1 MFTTSAPVVGVHA
14 PSGAPTAPRGP
25 RPGRPAA
32 PSDPRPEPTTTRQPA
47 GSYNQPPPT
56 PPQATGHRQT
66 RLVGLGRSPG
76 RLDRP
81 RTHRGTGT
89 EPEDECGMLTVFSEV
104 SAAGRPGSASA
115 RDHALTRGRLT

>member
-14 PSGAPTAPRGP
+14 PSGAPTALRGP

-56 PPQATGHRQT
+56 PPQATGHQQT

-76 RLDRP
+76 RHWRVTQVALHRAPRKRWSRP
-81 RTHRGTGT
+81 LRSIGTR
-89 EPEDECGMLTVFSEV
+89 S
-104 SAAGRPGSASA
+104 
-115 RDHALTRGRLT
+115 HAKSLV

>member
-56 PPQATGHRQT
+56 PPQATGHQQT

-76 RLDRP
+76 RTR
-81 RTHRGTGT
+81 RGLGGADAV
-89 EPEDECGMLTVFSEV
+89 ERGDDQPVDDDPAGPSSLTL
-104 SAAGRPGSASA
+104 AGGRA
-115 RDHALTRGRLT
+115 RR

>member
-14 PSGAPTAPRGP
+14 PSGAPTALRGP

-56 PPQATGHRQT
+56 PPQATGHQQT
-66 RLVGLGRSPG
+66 RLVRLGRSPG
-76 RLDRP
+76 RHSKSRVNSEP
-81 RTHRGTGT
+81 GRANGT
-89 EPEDECGMLTVFSEV
+89 P
-104 SAAGRPGSASA
+104 SACAP
-115 RDHALTRGRLT
+115 